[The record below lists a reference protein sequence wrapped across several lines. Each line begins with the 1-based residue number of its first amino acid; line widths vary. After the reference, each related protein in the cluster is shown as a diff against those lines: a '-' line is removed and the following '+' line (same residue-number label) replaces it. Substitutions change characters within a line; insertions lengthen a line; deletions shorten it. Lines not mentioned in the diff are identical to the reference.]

1 MGIRAILQQNKSN
14 ALDTDVSDAKRKFK
28 STSGVSNGSI
38 LFTHDLSCL
47 YLTSPL
53 KGVRAPGHWTQTALS
68 DAKRRQKLRQTFHM
82 QWIKIKMTKVELTKI
97 INIKE
102 KSRYKGSSRYT

>member
-14 ALDTDVSDAKRKFK
+14 ALDTNVSDAKRKFK

-53 KGVRAPGHWTQTALS
+53 KGVRAPGH
-68 DAKRRQKLRQTFHM
+68 RQPCQMQNADKKLRQTFHM
-82 QWIKIKMTKVELTKI
+82 QWNIIKMTKLYLTKI
-97 INIKE
+97 INVKE
-102 KSRYKGSSRYT
+102 KSRYEGSSRYT